1 LIYMSPYSPNFNPI
15 EQAFHSMKAWLQR
28 HEAEVLQ
35 PETCPWL
42 IQQAMMSITIEDV
55 DGWIKNSGYSFGM

>member
-1 LIYMSPYSPNFNPI
+1 MPPYSPNFNPI

-35 PETCPWL
+35 PETRPWL

>member
-1 LIYMSPYSPNFNPI
+1 MSPYSPNFNPI

-35 PETCPWL
+35 PETRPWL